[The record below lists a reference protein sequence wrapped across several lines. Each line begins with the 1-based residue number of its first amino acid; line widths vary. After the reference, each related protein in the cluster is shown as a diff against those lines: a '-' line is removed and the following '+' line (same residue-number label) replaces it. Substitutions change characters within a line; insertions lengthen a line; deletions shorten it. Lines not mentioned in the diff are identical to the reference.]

1 MGKED
6 FRPKSKLVENEDLAR
21 KMAEVSDKQRT
32 QEAQLRKAAAK
43 PLTRLE
49 KVFPSVI
56 KSLSGLSPREQ
67 REKYAK
73 RAEDYGQ
80 MAEHREDIIEIEAE
94 VYREAEGL
102 DDEELKTFRQQTFQ
116 SLTAVEENL
125 RELNPG
131 YFALTSHTPRPEDKE
146 KIAVLR
152 REYERLKI
160 KLSAL
165 VTIAQSRERRG

>member
-102 DDEELKTFRQQTFQ
+102 DD
-116 SLTAVEENL
+116 
-125 RELNPG
+125 
-131 YFALTSHTPRPEDKE
+131 
-146 KIAVLR
+146 
-152 REYERLKI
+152 
-160 KLSAL
+160 
-165 VTIAQSRERRG
+165 